1 MSASSLVTAA
11 ETAVDKARA
20 ARCAAE
26 EAMSAAR
33 MAELLAREAL
43 EVAQQTLQLERRVEM
58 ERPRRPVLELS
69 SESSCSPSPGHSE
82 DLGQHNNIGDSF
94 NRRRQSNFD
103 PCSGDIINR
112 NPSQQPETFI
122 KSSQQKPEN
131 YKSNKQTKTKYESM
145 SEGLNMLLRKCS
157 NINMANNEEK
167 LFDHDQRRK
176 LNVHFAEF
184 EDYDDNQNCRGLQ
197 SVKNSPTRKVEV
209 TTQSDARC
217 SPKVYKDTIIK
228 EISSNSTRKD
238 EAYRN
243 VSSTACDN
251 CRLSGLC
258 LHGRYLERV
267 LPKTEGMRVRAV
279 GAGWDSDTLGRVG
292 QVAGGGPGGRVR
304 IRWAWQSG
312 VGGDAWRRLE
322 TYNLSWRGEFSF
334 QFWCRDL
341 EKSREE
347 SHGRVIDLVPRN

>member
-43 EVAQQTLQLERRVEM
+43 EAAKRTRQLERRAEE
-58 ERPRRPVLELS
+58 ERRRRGSELS
-69 SESSCSPSPGHSE
+69 LSSLSSCSPSPLRENLDLCVEDNDRQRPQHS
-82 DLGQHNNIGDSF
+82 G
-94 NRRRQSNFD
+94 
-103 PCSGDIINR
+103 
-112 NPSQQPETFI
+112 TFLTNSPD
-122 KSSQQKPEN
+122 KADN
-131 YKSNKQTKTKYESM
+131 YKQMKTKYESM
-145 SEGLNMLLRKCS
+145 SEGLNILLRKC
-157 NINMANNEEK
+157 NNFNNHEK
-167 LFDHDQRRK
+167 KPLDHDHRK
-176 LNVHFAEF
+176 NMYNPFAEF

-197 SVKNSPTRKVEV
+197 SVKKSPTRKSALSAV
-209 TTQSDARC
+209 SDASF
-217 SPKVYKDTIIK
+217 SPTVDRNHINK
-228 EISSNSTRKD
+228 EISIRSADKD
-238 EAYRN
+238 EAKRN
-243 VSSTACDN
+243 VPSTTCDN
-251 CRLSGLC
+251 CRLSGMC

-267 LPKTEGMRVRAV
+267 MTKTEGMRVRAV
-279 GAGWDSDTLGRVG
+279 GASWDGATLGRVG

-322 TYNLSWRGEFSF
+322 THNLSWRGEFSF

-341 EKSREE
+341 EQAGGET
-347 SHGRVIDLVPRN
+347 HTGRVIDLVPRH

>member
-1 MSASSLVTAA
+1 MSASPLVTAA

-26 EAMSAAR
+26 EAVSAAR

-43 EVAQQTLQLERRVEM
+43 EAAQRTLQLERRAEV
-58 ERPRRPVLELS
+58 ERPRRPVSQLSLS
-69 SESSCSPSPGHSE
+69 SVSSCSPGPGLSE
-82 DLGQHNNIGDSF
+82 DLGQRNITGDSY
-94 NRRRQSNFD
+94 NRRRQSTFD
-103 PCSGDIINR
+103 PFGGGGGDINK
-112 NPSQQPETFI
+112 NPSQQSETCN
-122 KSSQQKPEN
+122 SLHKPEN
-131 YKSNKQTKTKYESM
+131 YKQMKTKYESM
-145 SEGLNMLLRKCS
+145 SEGLNMLLRKCN
-157 NINMANNEEK
+157 NINMTNNEEK
-167 LFDHDQRRK
+167 LLDHDRRRK
-176 LNVHFAEF
+176 FNVHFAEL
-184 EDYDDNQNCRGLQ
+184 EEYDDNQNCRGLQ
-197 SVKNSPTRKVEV
+197 SVKNSPIRKSVVSALSE
-209 TTQSDARC
+209 AC
-217 SPKVYKDTIIK
+217 GSPKVYKDAITK
-228 EISSNSTRKD
+228 EINSMGVSKDVPYRKIP
-238 EAYRN
+238 
-243 VSSTACDN
+243 STSCDN

-334 QFWCRDL
+334 QFWCRD
-341 EKSREE
+341 SREE